1 MSKNDYWKREYGMVE
16 VTSPKEPNWSRTY
29 LPGYDIGDY
38 LCPKQ
43 DATPTEIIIITKV
56 TNTSEAY
63 HSSGIRY
70 DSDLVIHFNRVK
82 EAELP
87 EKLNPVQFR
96 WFMYRSDTEMQYS
109 HLLKNY
115 RPLTDTELLL
125 YTSEDAPKEKKTFTF
140 NW

>member
-1 MSKNDYWKREYGMVE
+1 MSKNNYWKREYQSKE
-16 VTSPKEPNWSRTY
+16 KEAPKEPNWSRTY

-43 DATPTEIIIITKV
+43 DATPTEIIRIDRV

-70 DSDLVIHFNRVK
+70 DSDLVIHFFRVK
-82 EAELP
+82 EPLVK
-87 EKLNPVQFR
+87 EKMDMNQFR
-96 WFMYRSDTEMQYS
+96 WFMYRADTEMQYS
-109 HLLKNY
+109 NLLKEY
-115 RPLTDTELLL
+115 RPLTDVEKLL
-125 YTSEDAPKEKKTFTF
+125 YTTEDEQKPKTYTF